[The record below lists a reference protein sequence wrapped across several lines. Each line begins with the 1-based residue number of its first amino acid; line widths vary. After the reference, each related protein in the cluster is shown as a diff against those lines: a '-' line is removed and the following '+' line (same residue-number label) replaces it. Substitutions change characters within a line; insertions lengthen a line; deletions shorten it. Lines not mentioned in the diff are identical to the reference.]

1 MNPPIES
8 LREATAGVWRNNVA
22 LAQLVGLCPLL
33 AVSTSFVNGLAL
45 GVLTTIVLA
54 VANPLMSLLRG
65 VLVPAVRIPLYL
77 LLVAALVSSL
87 DMLTHAVLYDL
98 HETLGLFIPLIV
110 VNCGLLAHAENVA
123 SRRPIAFAA
132 VSALATGF
140 GFLFA
145 LMALGALRE
154 VLGHGT
160 LLAGTE
166 LLRGRDSGTAV
177 ALQLPFDGMLVAILP
192 PGAFFGMALLLALRN
207 RLTARADA
215 PALPEAPR

>member
-1 MNPPIES
+1 MLRRLPQRLPPTTMNPPIDS

-65 VLVPAVRIPLYL
+65 VLVPAARIPLYL
-77 LLVAALVSSL
+77 LFVAALVSSL

-110 VNCGLLAHAENVA
+110 VN
-123 SRRPIAFAA
+123 
-132 VSALATGF
+132 
-140 GFLFA
+140 
-145 LMALGALRE
+145 
-154 VLGHGT
+154 
-160 LLAGTE
+160 
-166 LLRGRDSGTAV
+166 
-177 ALQLPFDGMLVAILP
+177 
-192 PGAFFGMALLLALRN
+192 
-207 RLTARADA
+207 
-215 PALPEAPR
+215 